1 MSSAATWMDPETVT
15 LNEADETQKD
25 KPHMVLLTRGIQ
37 NTAQTN
43 RDRLR
48 TEKRASWLPRGK
60 RLGKGGTGSLPSAEA
75 NQSV

>member
-1 MSSAATWMDPETVT
+1 MPLAATRMDLEIMMPSAVRQTKQT
-15 LNEADETQKD
+15 DSAL
-25 KPHMVLLTRGIQ
+25 PLTCGIQ

-48 TEKRASWLPRGK
+48 TEKRALWLPRGK